1 MNIFRKSILIY
12 FLKGYKIVTRK
23 IEPTIIEMLKYF
35 RVVAVNGPR
44 QSGKTTLQEK
54 IAMTYNM
61 DYYTFDDEDT
71 FDLATENT
79 QNFIENITRE
89 KNVAIDEVQMIPRI
103 IPAIKM
109 AVDKENKKGMF
120 LITGS
125 SDLFKNSKIKE
136 SLAGRMASFNLFP
149 LSYAEINNRDINII
163 DKLFSD
169 DYTNFNIDKK
179 LTEENFI
186 SAVING
192 GYPEVYELQVKA
204 KKAWFDFYIKSRITK
219 DIADFENVQLDKI
232 THLDKLLKV
241 LASQVGSIVNYTSIA
256 NSIGLADK
264 TVRKYIQILEALYI
278 VKLIPAYSN
287 NMLKRVIKSPKVHF
301 IDSGLAS
308 YLLSSSIEAS
318 LMGKNKHLGNLVET
332 FVYSELI
339 KHQSYSEENVE
350 IYHFRDVKQKEVDFV
365 IESHSGDIVALEIKS
380 GSTIKKEQ
388 FKGLLALAQTIK
400 KNHFKGIVLY
410 GGDKI
415 LPFKIEEYQFWAIP
429 LRILI

>member
-1 MNIFRKSILIY
+1 M
-12 FLKGYKIVTRK
+12 VHRK
-23 IEPTIIEMLKYF
+23 IESTIVEMLKYF
-35 RVVAVNGPR
+35 RVVAINGPR
-44 QSGKTTLQEK
+44 QSGKTTLQKK
-54 IAMTYNM
+54 IAKSKEM
-61 DYYTFDDEDT
+61 DYYTFDDTET
-71 FDLATENT
+71 FDTVTNDT
-79 QNFIENITRE
+79 NGFIDYISKE
-89 KNVAIDEVQMIPRI
+89 KNVAIDEVQMIPRV
-103 IPAIKM
+103 IPSIKI
-109 AVDKENKKGMF
+109 AVDKENRKGMF
-120 LITGS
+120 LLTGS
-125 SDLFKNSKIKE
+125 SDMFKNSKIKE

-149 LSYAEINNRDINII
+149 LSYAEINKRDINII

-169 DYTNFNIDKK
+169 DFNDFEIYKD
-179 LTEENFI
+179 TSRESFI

-192 GYPEVYELQVKA
+192 GYPEVYELPTKA

-256 NSIGLADK
+256 NSIGLTDK
-264 TVRKYIQILEALYI
+264 TVRKYIGLLEALYI

-308 YLLSSSIEAS
+308 YLLNSSVEAS
-318 LMGKNKHLGNLVET
+318 LVGKNEHLGNLVET

-350 IYHFRDVKQKEVDFV
+350 IYHYRDQQQKEVDFV
-365 IESHSGDIVALEIKS
+365 IESNSGDIVALEIKS

-388 FKGLLALAQTIK
+388 FKGLLALAKTIK
-400 KNHFKGIVLY
+400 KKNFKGIVLY

-415 LPFKIEEYQFWAIP
+415 LPFKVEEYQFWAIP
-429 LRILI
+429 LRVLI

>member
-1 MNIFRKSILIY
+1 M
-12 FLKGYKIVTRK
+12 VHRK
-23 IEPTIIEMLKYF
+23 IESTIVEMLKYF
-35 RVVAVNGPR
+35 RVVAINGPR
-44 QSGKTTLQEK
+44 QSGKTTLQKK
-54 IAMTYNM
+54 IAKSKEM
-61 DYYTFDDEDT
+61 DYYTFDDSET
-71 FDLATENT
+71 FDTVTNDT
-79 QNFIENITRE
+79 NGFIDYISKE
-89 KNVAIDEVQMIPRI
+89 KNVAIDEVQMIPRV
-103 IPAIKM
+103 IPSIKI
-109 AVDKENKKGMF
+109 AVDKENRKGMF
-120 LITGS
+120 LLTGS
-125 SDLFKNSKIKE
+125 SDMFKNSKIKE

-149 LSYAEINNRDINII
+149 LSYAEINKRDINII
-163 DKLFSD
+163 DKFFSD
-169 DYTNFNIDKK
+169 DFNDFEIYKD
-179 LTEENFI
+179 TSRESFI

-192 GYPEVYELQVKA
+192 GYPEVYELPTKA
-204 KKAWFDFYIKSRITK
+204 KKAWYDFYIKSRITK

-264 TVRKYIQILEALYI
+264 TVRKYIGLLEALYI

-308 YLLSSSIEAS
+308 YLLNSSVEAS
-318 LMGKNKHLGNLVET
+318 LVGKNEHLGNLIET

-339 KHQSYSEENVE
+339 KHQSYSEENIE
-350 IYHFRDVKQKEVDFV
+350 IYHYRDQQQKEVDFV
-365 IESHSGDIVALEIKS
+365 IESNSGDIVALEIKS

-388 FKGLLALAQTIK
+388 FKGLLALAKTIK
-400 KNHFKGIVLY
+400 KKNFKGIVLY

-429 LRILI
+429 LRVLI